1 MRNIDIPKKGAP
13 VSMSAQLGVDS
24 AFLLLSILSGTGAAA
39 LLIRGILSS
48 KLQNTAG
55 SSSTNLSK
63 LADPRWRP
71 SILDKITL
79 LNRNLAQ
86 CPRCFM
92 IDSANIRFCSR
103 CGMEIYG
110 RSDLL
115 RNEIH
120 NIEVQHLTQDDS
132 THVIGLSMNIDPK
145 TKVGVIIGVQN
156 REAPDLTEAQS
167 QIQRR
172 TEPTLYS

>member
-1 MRNIDIPKKGAP
+1 
-13 VSMSAQLGVDS
+13 MSAQLGIDS

-39 LLIRGILSS
+39 VLIRGILSS
-48 KLQNTAG
+48 KLQNAAN
-55 SSSTNLSK
+55 SNSTSLSE
-63 LADPRWRP
+63 LSDSRWRP
-71 SILDKITL
+71 SILDRITL

-92 IDSANIRFCSR
+92 IDSASIRFCSR
-103 CGMEIYG
+103 CGLEIYG

-115 RNEIH
+115 RNDIQ
-120 NIEVQHLTQDDS
+120 NIEVQHLTQNDS

-145 TKVGVIIGVQN
+145 TRVGVIIGVQN
-156 REAPDLTEAQS
+156 REAPDLIEAQS

>member
-1 MRNIDIPKKGAP
+1 
-13 VSMSAQLGVDS
+13 MSAQLGIDS

-48 KLQNTAG
+48 KLQNTAN
-55 SSSTNLSK
+55 SNSTSLRRPTDS
-63 LADPRWRP
+63 RWRP

-79 LNRNLAQ
+79 LNKNLTQ

-92 IDSANIRFCSR
+92 IDLANIRFCSR
-103 CGMEIYG
+103 CGMEIHG
-110 RSDLL
+110 RSGLL

-120 NIEVQHLTQDDS
+120 DIEVQHLTQDDS
-132 THVIGLSMNIDPK
+132 THVIGLSMNIDPR
-145 TKVGVIIGVQN
+145 TKIGVIIGVQN
-156 REAPDLTEAQS
+156 REAPDLVEAQG

-172 TEPTLYS
+172 AEPTLYS